1 MTASASALVVG
12 SATVGP
18 DAMTEGSVSGYIRN
32 SQRMNPRRPSSRGQ
46 SSPLDRRQ
54 MLPYAID
61 FSDRGARLQQLFR
74 YLLLILKVESG
85 RWKCQ
90 KCRTASRNQGKD

>member
-12 SATVGP
+12 SARRYDGRI
-18 DAMTEGSVSGYIRN
+18 VSGYIRN

-74 YLLLILKVESG
+74 YRLLILKVEGG

-90 KCRTASRNQGKD
+90 KCRTASRDQGKDQIV